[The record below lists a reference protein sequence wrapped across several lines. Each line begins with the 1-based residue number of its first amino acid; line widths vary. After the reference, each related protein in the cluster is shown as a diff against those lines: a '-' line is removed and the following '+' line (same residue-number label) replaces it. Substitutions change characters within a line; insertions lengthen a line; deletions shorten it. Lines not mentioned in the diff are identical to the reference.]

1 MTDLWEYL
9 LHVAPVVVVMG
20 IGLAEL
26 WKKNNK
32 LIDKIHERDLLNLTT
47 LEQIL
52 AALQKL
58 EEKGDFHF
66 DELRKHISERISTLR
81 QDI

>member
-1 MTDLWEYL
+1 MTELGEYL
-9 LHVAPVVVVMG
+9 LHVAPVVFVMG
-20 IGLAEL
+20 VGIMEL

-32 LIDKIHERDLLNLTT
+32 LIDKIHDRDLLNLST

-66 DELRKHISERISTLR
+66 DELRKHISERIDILR
-81 QDI
+81 KDI